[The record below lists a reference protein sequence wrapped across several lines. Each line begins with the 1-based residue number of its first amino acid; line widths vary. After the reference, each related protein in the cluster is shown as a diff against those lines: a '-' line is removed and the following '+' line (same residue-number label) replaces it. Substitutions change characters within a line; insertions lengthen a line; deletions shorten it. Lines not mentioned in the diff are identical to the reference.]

1 MEKSA
6 HTRNWLSRFKRSYKE
21 VIRWMDWPLFFVSFL
36 LIVLGL
42 IMIFSATSTQTLTG
56 GLNNPFS
63 FLLTQG
69 VALLLGLM
77 LALILLL
84 IPYYFLKDFRSLLT
98 AMAFVT
104 LLLVATL
111 LLADTVNGARSWLS
125 IAGFS
130 LQISEFIKPLG
141 IMVMAWFLVNNERE
155 VKLALNGQV
164 PRQMYTLLG
173 LLILDLGLIFLQP
186 DLGMV
191 FIILAV
197 IIMMTMAQR
206 SLKLNLGIFAC
217 VGLLYALMYN
227 YFSGYQTAS
236 QSYQINRFLAMVDP
250 FKFRQGI
257 GYQII
262 NGYHAFSNGGW
273 FGVGL
278 GRSQMKQGYI
288 PAVHND
294 FILALVGEEL
304 GFLGVLLVLALYFY
318 LIYRLLRWASQ
329 AKDSYRSKVLLGIG
343 LLFFIQMTVNIG
355 GITGILPLTGVTL
368 PFLSYGGTSAM
379 VFLTTLGLAQRIII
393 QERKDHHH
401 HLNLVYSKA
410 KGGHHGI

>member
-130 LQISEFIKPLG
+130 LQISEFVKPLG

-191 FIILAV
+191 LIILDV

-206 SLKLNLGIFAC
+206 SLK
-217 VGLLYALMYN
+217 
-227 YFSGYQTAS
+227 
-236 QSYQINRFLAMVDP
+236 IN
-250 FKFRQGI
+250 
-257 GYQII
+257 
-262 NGYHAFSNGGW
+262 
-273 FGVGL
+273 
-278 GRSQMKQGYI
+278 
-288 PAVHND
+288 
-294 FILALVGEEL
+294 
-304 GFLGVLLVLALYFY
+304 
-318 LIYRLLRWASQ
+318 
-329 AKDSYRSKVLLGIG
+329 
-343 LLFFIQMTVNIG
+343 
-355 GITGILPLTGVTL
+355 
-368 PFLSYGGTSAM
+368 
-379 VFLTTLGLAQRIII
+379 
-393 QERKDHHH
+393 
-401 HLNLVYSKA
+401 
-410 KGGHHGI
+410 